1 MVSMLV
7 NIRRLA
13 YSKHSNSLCI
23 IPDTGEPFVPFV
35 NFGSSGG
42 SLRFVLDGSRRVDL
56 PSPPLVFGSSTF
68 TTAFVSD
75 CTVQCLYPC
84 RSL

>member
-7 NIRRLA
+7 NILRLTFFVDSPA
-13 YSKHSNSLCI
+13 QLTSHVLHT
-23 IPDTGEPFVPFV
+23 PDTGEPFVPFV

-42 SLRFVLDGSRRVDL
+42 SLRFVLDGSRRVVL

-68 TTAFVSD
+68 TNAFVSD
-75 CTVQCLYPC
+75 CTA
-84 RSL
+84 